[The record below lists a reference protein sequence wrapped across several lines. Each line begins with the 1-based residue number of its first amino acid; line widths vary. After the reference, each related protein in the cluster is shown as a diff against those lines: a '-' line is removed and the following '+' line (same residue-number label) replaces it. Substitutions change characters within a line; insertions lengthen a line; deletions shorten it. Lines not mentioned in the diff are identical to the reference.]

1 MNNENTRPHNVFIQD
16 RSRAE
21 LTGIREVE
29 NFNDTG
35 IDLLYHDGAIAIEG
49 EALKIDQF
57 SVETGKISVVGRI
70 TGIFY
75 YEKQEKNAAKRGGL
89 FARRQK

>member
-1 MNNENTRPHNVFIQD
+1 MNNETTRPHSVFIQD

-29 NFNDTG
+29 SFNETG
-35 IDLLYHDGAIAIEG
+35 IELLSHDGAVAIEG
-49 EALKIDQF
+49 EMLKIDQF
-57 SVETGKISVVGRI
+57 SVETGKISVIGRI

-75 YEKQEKNAAKRGGL
+75 YEKQEKPAVKHGGL